1 VHKDVAEMLWQLY
14 RVLVIF
20 LPTCACEGNQ
30 KELVWHTMVRRVN
43 SRPLPAIP
51 KEHGFGKRI
60 ISDTAAYELDKM
72 TVDEVKEY
80 YAKCYSFLKY
90 WKALP
95 NKHNKH

>member
-1 VHKDVAEMLWQLY
+1 MHKDVAEMLWQLY